1 MEDKSNDCNE
11 LNSCCLLDP
20 LDERLSGSKEIM
32 ETIHEM
38 SEILKT
44 GLDAETLIICFK
56 LLENGVNAEALA
68 KVVIGLRKESANTS
82 NTSPFK

>member
-1 MEDKSNDCNE
+1 MDQKLTDFKE

-20 LDERLSGSKEIM
+20 LDDRLNGSKEIM
-32 ETIHEM
+32 ETIEEM
-38 SEILKT
+38 STILKT
-44 GLDAETLIICFK
+44 GLDAETLAICFK

-68 KVVIGLRKESANTS
+68 KVVIGLRKECDNTS